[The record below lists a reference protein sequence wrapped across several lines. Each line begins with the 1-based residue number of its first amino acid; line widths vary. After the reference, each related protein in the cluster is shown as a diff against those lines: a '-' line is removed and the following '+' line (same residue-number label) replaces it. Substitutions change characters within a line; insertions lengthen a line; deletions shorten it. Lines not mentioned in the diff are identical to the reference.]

1 MIIITYIVA
10 GALAGFIAGL
20 LGVGGGIIM
29 VPVFVF
35 CFTAQK
41 FDPNIVMHMA
51 IASSLACIVFTSLS
65 STLKHHLLGSVDWSV
80 LRKTLP
86 GIVFGSVVGVL
97 LALSLDGD
105 QLRLLLGCFVLF
117 VALKMAF
124 GAAPP
129 SEISERLPKRLML
142 PAGTVIGSVSALFGI
157 GGGTLSVPFFYRLGM
172 PMGRVVGTAAACGFP
187 IALAGAIANIVFTL
201 DSTTTP
207 EYSWG
212 YVYLPAV
219 LIVSACSI
227 IFARIGAQSAQRI
240 NADVLKKLFSICL
253 FCVGVKFVFF

>member
-1 MIIITYIVA
+1 MIIITYLVA
-10 GALAGFIAGL
+10 GAFSGFIAGL

-35 CFTAQK
+35 CFTSQQ
-41 FDPNIVMHMA
+41 FDPAIVMHMA

-65 STLKHHLLGSVDWSV
+65 STYKHHGLGSVDWPV

-86 GIVFGSVVGVL
+86 GVIFGSVLGVL
-97 LALSLDGD
+97 LALSLDGN
-105 QLRLLLGCFVLF
+105 QLRLLLGVFVLF
-117 VALKMAF
+117 VACKMAF
-124 GAAPP
+124 GTTQATAV
-129 SEISERLPKRLML
+129 SERLPKRLML
-142 PAGTVIGSVSALFGI
+142 PAGSVIGSVSALFGI

-201 DSTTTP
+201 DSTSTP

-227 IFARIGAQSAQRI
+227 VFARIGAQSAQRI